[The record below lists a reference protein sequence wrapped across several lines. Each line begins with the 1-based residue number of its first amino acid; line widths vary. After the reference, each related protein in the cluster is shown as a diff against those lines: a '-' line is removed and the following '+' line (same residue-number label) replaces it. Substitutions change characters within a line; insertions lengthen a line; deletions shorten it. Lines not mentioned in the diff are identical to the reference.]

1 MSREKFS
8 LILQETKEIAPLVR
22 HLSFVRK
29 DGQPFEFIPG
39 QFVNLFFEFR
49 DEMLQRSYSLA
60 NIPGETNDIELAL
73 SYVSDGRASD
83 YLFGL
88 MRGDEI
94 LCNGPFGRLTLREE
108 QPKRYVLVAT
118 GTGVTPYRSMLME
131 LSKRMHDTKAQV
143 VVLQG
148 ARTPEDLLY
157 RDDFVN
163 FDEKHDNFTFY
174 GCCSRALSNPEQAY
188 EKKGYVQDQFDNL
201 NLDPEHDM
209 VFLCGNPDMVDAAY
223 AKLTE
228 QGFTAKNVRR
238 EKYVHSSK

>member
-8 LILQETKEIAPLVR
+8 LILQESKEIAPLVR

-29 DGQPFEFIPG
+29 DGQAFEFIPG
-39 QFVNLFFEFR
+39 QFVNLFFEFQG
-49 DEMLQRSYSLA
+49 EMLQRSYSLA
-60 NIPGETNDIELAL
+60 NIPGQSNDIELAL

-83 YLFGL
+83 YLFNM
-88 MRGDEI
+88 MRGNEI

-108 QPKRYVLVAT
+108 QPKRYILVAT

-131 LSKRMHDTKAQV
+131 LSKRMHDTQAEV
-143 VVLQG
+143 VILQG

-157 RDDFVN
+157 RDDFVS
-163 FDEKHDNFTFY
+163 FADKHEKLSFY

-188 EKKGYVQDQFDNL
+188 ERKGYVQDQFEALNL
-201 NLDPEHDM
+201 NPENDM
-209 VFLCGNPDMVDAAY
+209 VFLCGNPNMVDAAY

-228 QGFTAKNVRR
+228 NGFTAKNVRR
-238 EKYVHSSK
+238 EKYVHASH